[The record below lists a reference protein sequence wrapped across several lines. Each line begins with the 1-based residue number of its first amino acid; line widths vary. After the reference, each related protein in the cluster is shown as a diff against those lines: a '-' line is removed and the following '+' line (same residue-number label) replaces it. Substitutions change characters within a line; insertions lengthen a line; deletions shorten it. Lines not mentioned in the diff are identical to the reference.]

1 MALTN
6 SKNENKDI
14 DQTISLATM
23 TSTQKVAALLI
34 LLGPTTASEVLKNIS
49 DEDLLEQI
57 TLEIA
62 SLNKVPSDILTDIL
76 EEFRA
81 LFQASTYISSGGI
94 NYAKQLLELTYGESQ
109 AEKMLNK
116 LMTMMNSN
124 PFQFFNEA
132 DPGQL
137 ATSFQNENPQLIA
150 LIMAYLKPEHSAK
163 VLNYLPPETQAQ
175 VAMKIADM
183 ETTNPE
189 ILGEI
194 EKIVENAKIKY
205 NVAEI
210 SSVMVQDFSKAG
222 GIDTLANILNCSDR
236 NTEKN
241 VIELLE
247 VENPSLAEEV
257 RELMFVFEDIIN
269 LDDRAI
275 QRILREVDTKD
286 LALSLKGTKADLKE
300 KIFRNMSDR
309 AQEMLQDEIEY
320 LGPVRAR
327 EVQEVQTKIIG
338 IIRNLEVFGEIVI
351 SRGEN
356 NEDEL
361 ID

>member
-23 TSTQKVAALLI
+23 TSIQKVAALLI

-194 EKIVENAKIKY
+194 EKIVENKF
-205 NVAEI
+205 

>member
-1 MALTN
+1 MVGLVF
-6 SKNENKDI
+6 
-14 DQTISLATM
+14 
-23 TSTQKVAALLI
+23 VA
-34 LLGPTTASEVLKNIS
+34 K
-49 DEDLLEQI
+49 
-57 TLEIA
+57 
-62 SLNKVPSDILTDIL
+62 
-76 EEFRA
+76 
-81 LFQASTYISSGGI
+81 
-94 NYAKQLLELTYGESQ
+94 
-109 AEKMLNK
+109 
-116 LMTMMNSN
+116 
-124 PFQFFNEA
+124 
-132 DPGQL
+132 
-137 ATSFQNENPQLIA
+137 
-150 LIMAYLKPEHSAK
+150 
-163 VLNYLPPETQAQ
+163 
-175 VAMKIADM
+175 
-183 ETTNPE
+183 
-189 ILGEI
+189 
-194 EKIVENAKIKY
+194 
-205 NVAEI
+205 
-210 SSVMVQDFSKAG
+210 
-222 GIDTLANILNCSDR
+222 
-236 NTEKN
+236 
-241 VIELLE
+241 LLE

>member
-194 EKIVENAKIKY
+194 EKIVENKF
-205 NVAEI
+205 

-309 AQEMLQDEIEY
+309 AQEMLKDEIEY

-351 SRGEN
+351 SREN

>member
-1 MALTN
+1 MTPPNTN
-6 SKNENKDI
+6 NNQVQNQE
-14 DQTISLATM
+14 ISLGTM

-49 DEDLLEQI
+49 DEELLEQI

-62 SLNKVPSDILTDIL
+62 SLNKVPSDILSDIL
-76 EEFRA
+76 DEFRA
-81 LFQASTYISSGGI
+81 LFQASTYLSSGGI

-183 ETTNPE
+183 DTTNPE
-189 ILGEI
+189 ILTDI
-194 EKIVENAKIKY
+194 EKIVETKF
-205 NVAEI
+205 

-222 GIDTLANILNCSDR
+222 GIDTLANILNRADR

-247 VENPSLAEEV
+247 VENPPLAEEV

-286 LALSLKGTKADLKE
+286 LALSLKGTKQDLRD

-309 AQEMLQDEIEY
+309 AQEMLKDEIEY

-338 IIRNLEVFGEIVI
+338 IIRNLEVFGEITI
-351 SRGEN
+351 SRDN

>member
-194 EKIVENAKIKY
+194 EKIVENKF
-205 NVAEI
+205 

-338 IIRNLEVFGEIVI
+338 IIRNLEVFREIVI
-351 SRGEN
+351 YRGEN

-361 ID
+361 IE